1 MFNAQTE
8 GGGWHGNGGM
18 AGLELW
24 NLCLTEKT
32 KSNILTFFFAIS
44 PTTEKYAWRTE
55 EFDQFD
61 IVLD

>member
-1 MFNAQTE
+1 MVM
-8 GGGWHGNGGM
+8 GDGWLRIMEFMPDG
-18 AGLELW
+18 
-24 NLCLTEKT
+24 KT
-32 KSNILTFFFAIS
+32 IKIKTFSPFFAIS

>member
-1 MFNAQTE
+1 
-8 GGGWHGNGGM
+8 M

-24 NLCLTEKT
+24 NLCLTENNQNQ
-32 KSNILTFFFAIS
+32 NILTFLCYF